1 MTSVYAMRTKYTDF
15 DCTFVGLLRERGKF
29 IDKLKQVP
37 QTPRPTSETDA
48 VGTLLDICVQRNLP
62 IAR

>member
-1 MTSVYAMRTKYTDF
+1 MN
-15 DCTFVGLLRERGKF
+15 FVGLLKERGKF
-29 IDKLKQVP
+29 IDKLKEVP